1 MWPLTD
7 DLQIHMRVSSAVP
20 PPLES
25 VTHTPR
31 HILSDVSRVASRD
44 SSRAMATMQDLYTA
58 LCEEEG
64 IYSFFKT
71 LEGAF

>member
-7 DLQIHMRVSSAVP
+7 DLQIHMRVSNVYQVSRTTP
-20 PPLES
+20 H
-25 VTHTPR
+25 VTR

-71 LEGAF
+71 LEGVF